1 MMQKRILL
9 KHYKQV
15 SESFPVHMDDKDI
28 NKWVILLN
36 IENENYIGEIA
47 FPANFP
53 ISQPSFCYI
62 NDNSRFKPGEK
73 ICLGDNLPE
82 ADVIGLITIL
92 VMKTIEAEKKY
103 TYNPNSTNDLIISYN
118 FALYKS

>member
-1 MMQKRILL
+1 MQKRILL

-36 IENENYIGEIA
+36 IENENYIGEIT

-53 ISQPSFCYI
+53 IGQPSFCYI
-62 NDNSRFKPGEK
+62 NNNSRFKPGEK

-82 ADVIGLITIL
+82 ADVIGLIAIL

-103 TYNPNSTNDLIISYN
+103 IYDLNSTNELIIFYN